1 MKYQIV
7 FSNELEVN
15 VDEFAREWNSDSAC
29 NELAAAQVE
38 KDADAK
44 KFGLLPNE
52 VILILTDPTTVQAIA
67 CGVAANILY
76 DAIKTFFKKRGSSV
90 SVKYKNDRLSVDH
103 LPL

>member
-7 FSNELEVN
+7 FSKELEVN
-15 VDEFAREWNSDSAC
+15 ADEFAREWNSDSAC
-29 NELAAAQVE
+29 NELAVAQVE

-52 VILILTDPTTVQAIA
+52 VFMVLTDPIVQSVA
-67 CGVAANILY
+67 CGVTANILY
-76 DAIKTFFKKRGSSV
+76 DAIKTFFRKRGSSV